1 VVEHRRTLEQ
11 GLRKQQR
18 STRISWQQYPLR
30 ERGGGVKVDWFSHTR
45 ARTLGDPHITTLR
58 RHETPTGRARMTVF
72 RSPQEFREVMDR
84 TFGLMS
90 EDPEMGPRLRE
101 ADTPQRFEFTD
112 LGMVVN
118 IRAGEGDEPNLA
130 WEWSDQVS
138 WEPRVRMT
146 MSSETANR
154 YFQGK
159 ENVAIAIARR
169 RIKAGGDVK
178 AALAII
184 PITKPLFAR
193 YREMIAADYPH
204 LEV

>member
-1 VVEHRRTLEQ
+1 M
-11 GLRKQQR
+11 
-18 STRISWQQYPLR
+18 S
-30 ERGGGVKVDWFSHTR
+30 
-45 ARTLGDPHITTLR
+45 
-58 RHETPTGRARMTVF
+58 VF
-72 RSPQEFREVMDR
+72 RSPEEFREVMDR
-84 TFGLMS
+84 TFALMS

-101 ADTPQRFEFTD
+101 VDTPQQFNFPD
-112 LGMVVN
+112 LKMVVN
-118 IRAGEGDEPNLA
+118 IRAGGANEPNLA
-130 WEWSDQVS
+130 WEWTDQVT
-138 WEPRVRMT
+138 WEPKVKME
-146 MSSETANR
+146 MNSETANR

-184 PITKPLFAR
+184 PITKPLFER

>member
-1 VVEHRRTLEQ
+1 VVLNVTEVRL
-11 GLRKQQR
+11 
-18 STRISWQQYPLR
+18 
-30 ERGGGVKVDWFSHTR
+30 
-45 ARTLGDPHITTLR
+45 AATT
-58 RHETPTGRARMTVF
+58 MSVF
-72 RSPQEFREVMDR
+72 KSPQEFREVMDR
-84 TFGLMS
+84 TFALMS
-90 EDPEMGPRLRE
+90 EDPEIGPRLRE
-101 ADTPQRFEFTD
+101 ADTPQRFEFSD
-112 LGMVVN
+112 VEMVVN
-118 IRAGEGDEPNLA
+118 IRPGNPGESNLTWEWTDEIA
-130 WEWSDQVS
+130 WEPKVK
-138 WEPRVRMT
+138 MT

-178 AALAII
+178 AALTII